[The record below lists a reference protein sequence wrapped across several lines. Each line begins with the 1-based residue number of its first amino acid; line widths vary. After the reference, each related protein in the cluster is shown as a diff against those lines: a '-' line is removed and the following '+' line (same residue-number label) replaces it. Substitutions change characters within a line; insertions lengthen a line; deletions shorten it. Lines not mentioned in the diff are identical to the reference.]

1 MEFHL
6 EAFHQQIKLDNNF
19 MVNIELHGIIG
30 EKIRKKNWLLNV
42 NSVSEAIR
50 AIEANTK
57 IFYKNLKELDEK
69 NIKYRVLINK
79 KDYICFKEDPRDDLD
94 RAFNSNLITK
104 YEDNELKSIDII
116 PVIEGAGG
124 GGGFFG
130 AIFGIALI
138 VVGVVLL
145 ATGVGGLLGAGLII
159 AGLGLAAAGF
169 ASLLSSA
176 PPYVA
181 PEFSAPDVASP
192 KGGGGKS
199 YLFDG
204 PSNTAG
210 EGGPIPIGYGRLLI
224 GSKTISATYN
234 NNYVAASTNQRTT

>member
-1 MEFHL
+1 
-6 EAFHQQIKLDNNF
+6 

-30 EKIRKKNWLLNV
+30 EKIKKKNWLLNV

-57 IFYKNLKELDEK
+57 IFYKNLKELDKE
-69 NIKYRVLINK
+69 NVKYRVLINK
-79 KDYICFKEDPRDDLD
+79 KDYICFKEDPKDDFD
-94 RAFNSNLITK
+94 RAFNSNLITQ
-104 YEDNELKSIDII
+104 YQDNELKSIDII

-130 AIFGIALI
+130 ALVGIVMV
-138 VVGVVLL
+138 VVGVALL

-159 AGLGLAAAGF
+159 AGIGLAAAGF

-204 PSNTAG
+204 PANTAG

-224 GSKTISATYN
+224 GSKTISASYN
-234 NNYVAASTNQRTT
+234 NNYVTATATNQHTT